1 MSASISTPAPTPS
14 TPTPSLSRPDT
25 RQERKPGK
33 KGKPGLRAWAT
44 RAPLLP
50 ALVFLIAVTQLP
62 FVATLVISLFDWNS
76 LDPDERAFAGLSNYA
91 SVVTDPALRESV
103 LTTVVLTA
111 SVVVAT
117 VVLGLGLAL
126 LLDRAFFGRGLVR
139 TLLIT
144 PFLLV
149 PVSAALLW
157 KHALY
162 NPEYGLLN
170 GALTWVG
177 SLFGADAPSQPDW
190 ISSMPLLAVE
200 AALVWQW
207 TPFMMLILLAGLQSR
222 PAEIMEAARLDGAS
236 GWQTFRYLTLPHLRR
251 YLELGVLLGSV
262 YIVQNFDAVFTI
274 TSGGLGTANLPYA
287 IYQTF
292 YQAHEYGLASAAGV
306 VVVIGTMVI
315 ATFALRVVS
324 SLFREEAN
332 RA

>member
-1 MSASISTPAPTPS
+1 MTTYAAPPSAPATPSRHPAP
-14 TPTPSLSRPDT
+14 RP
-25 RQERKPGK
+25 RAV
-33 KGKPGLRAWAT
+33 RAWAT

-76 LDPDERAFAGLSNYA
+76 LDPEDRAFTGLSNYA
-91 SVVTDPALRESV
+91 TVATDPALRESV

-111 SVVVAT
+111 TVVVVS
-117 VVLGLGLAL
+117 VVLGLLLAL

-144 PFLLV
+144 PFLIV

-170 GALTWVG
+170 GALSWIG
-177 SLFGADAPSQPDW
+177 GLLGDPEPAQPDW
-190 ISSMPLLAVE
+190 ISGMPLIAVE

-222 PAEIMEAARLDGAS
+222 PAEMIEAARLDGA
-236 GWQTFRYLTLPHLRR
+236 GAWQIFRHLTLPHLRR
-251 YLELGVLLGSV
+251 YLELGTLLGSV

-274 TSGGLGTANLPYA
+274 TSGGLGTANLPYTV
-287 IYQTF
+287 YQTF

-306 VVVIGTMVI
+306 VVVLGTIVI
-315 ATFALRVVS
+315 AAFALRAVS
-324 SLFREEAN
+324 SLFREEAT
-332 RA
+332 R

>member
-1 MSASISTPAPTPS
+1 MSASVTTQPPSPTVRS
-14 TPTPSLSRPDT
+14 KQT
-25 RQERKPGK
+25 RKTKQRKG
-33 KGKPGLRAWAT
+33 GVRAWAT

-76 LDPDERAFAGLSNYA
+76 LSPDERSFAGLSNYT
-91 SVVTDPALRESV
+91 SVFTDAELRDSV
-103 LTTVVLTA
+103 FTTVLLTA
-111 SVVVAT
+111 SVVIAT

-126 LLDRAFFGRGLVR
+126 LLDRTFFGRGMVR

-144 PFLLV
+144 PFLIV

-170 GALTWVG
+170 GAWTWIAG
-177 SLFGADAPSQPDW
+177 LFGDDTPAQPDW
-190 ISSMPLLAVE
+190 ISGMPLIAVE

-222 PAEIMEAARLDGAS
+222 PADMMEAAHLDGAS
-236 GWQTFRYLTLPHLRR
+236 SWQSFRYLTLPHLRR

-274 TSGGLGTANLPYA
+274 TSGGLGTANLPYT

-306 VVVIGTMVI
+306 VVVIGTMII

>member
-1 MSASISTPAPTPS
+1 MSTSLTTQPPSPAVRSKQP
-14 TPTPSLSRPDT
+14 RPAK
-25 RQERKPGK
+25 QRKG
-33 KGKPGLRAWAT
+33 GVRAWAT

-76 LDPDERAFAGLSNYA
+76 LSPDERKFAGLSNYT
-91 SVVTDPALRESV
+91 SVFTDPELRDSV
-103 LTTVVLTA
+103 LTTVLLTA
-111 SVVVAT
+111 SVVIAT
-117 VVLGLGLAL
+117 VVLGLLLAL
-126 LLDRAFFGRGLVR
+126 LLDRAFFGRGMVR

-144 PFLLV
+144 PFLIV

-170 GALTWVG
+170 GAWTWIAG
-177 SLFGADAPSQPDW
+177 LFGDDSPAQPDW
-190 ISSMPLLAVE
+190 ISGMPLIAVE

-222 PAEIMEAARLDGAS
+222 PADMMEAAHLDGAS
-236 GWQTFRYLTLPHLRR
+236 GWQSFRYLTLPHLRR

-274 TSGGLGTANLPYA
+274 TSGGLGTANLPYT

-306 VVVIGTMVI
+306 VVVIGTMII